1 MDFKKYR
8 SWLALL
14 ISGTFAGCSNS
25 NNQVVHSINSQTIAQ
40 SRILTNKHTLIVFV
54 HGTILPLPSPTCL
67 LSSLKDGFKK
77 SRTEGKAWAD
87 YYYEELRYKTLFKC
101 QPRAN
106 FGLENI
112 SDLSPKDTQKYPY
125 TKLSADLYKNS
136 YDFANQENSS
146 NLHFYTFGWDGHL
159 SQKSRLSS
167 AKVLYSSLLTETSK
181 IKSTLN
187 LKDQDLELILI
198 GHSHGGNVLLN
209 LAKINKEIN
218 GNLKVDK
225 LILFGTP
232 VQSETEE
239 LINDEMFRKIYS
251 LYSTDDMV
259 QVMDIIST
267 QDSISKRRYKN
278 ANITSK
284 LVQIELEIGNKRPCH
299 NELWLFGDPCNI
311 VYRKNLAIYPL
322 PVFVFAPVIINELN
336 TKYSDASEILAHID
350 KDKNTQCFTIKLKN
364 KAFDKNQTLT
374 SMPTQ
379 ILAYSN

>member
-1 MDFKKYR
+1 MNFKSHYII
-8 SWLALL
+8 L
-14 ISGTFAGCSNS
+14 IFLIFAGCSNS
-25 NNQVVHSINSQTIAQ
+25 NNQLVHSVIFQNTSQSNIQ
-40 SRILTNKHTLIVFV
+40 SNKHTLIVFV

-112 SDLSPKDTQKYPY
+112 SDLSLKDTQRYPY

-146 NLHFYTFGWDGHL
+146 NLHFYTFGWDGYL

-167 AKVLYSSLLTETSK
+167 AKVLYSSLINEISK
-181 IKSTLN
+181 IKSNLN
-187 LKDQDLELILI
+187 FKDTDLELILI

-218 GNLKVDK
+218 GNLKIDK

-239 LINDEMFRKIYS
+239 LVNDEMFRKIYS

-267 QDSISKRRYKN
+267 HDSISKRRYKN
-278 ANITSK
+278 TNITSK

-322 PVFVFAPVIINELN
+322 PVFIFAPVIINELD

-350 KDKNTQCFTIKLKN
+350 KNKNTQCFTIKLKD
-364 KAFDKNQTLT
+364 KVFDKNQTLT

-379 ILAYSN
+379 ILAFN

>member
-1 MDFKKYR
+1 MNFKKYHLE
-8 SWLALL
+8 LAVL
-14 ISGTFAGCSNS
+14 ISGIFAGCSNS
-25 NNQVVHSINSQTIAQ
+25 NHQITHTVHTQNVIENKIRSD
-40 SRILTNKHTLIVFV
+40 KHTIVVFV
-54 HGTILPLPSPTCL
+54 HGTILPIPYPSCL
-67 LSSLKDGFKK
+67 FSSLKDGFKK

-87 YYYEELRYKTLFKC
+87 YYYEELRCNTLFKC

-136 YDFANQENSS
+136 YDFANQKNSS
-146 NLHFYTFGWDGHL
+146 NLHFYTFGWDGYL

-167 AKVLYSSLLTETSK
+167 AKVLYSSLINEISK

-209 LAKINKEIN
+209 LAKINEEIN
-218 GNLKVDK
+218 GNLKIDK
-225 LILFGTP
+225 LILLGTP

-259 QVMDIIST
+259 QVIDIIST

-278 ANITSK
+278 TNITSK
-284 LVQIELEIGNKRPCH
+284 LVQIELKIGNKRPCH
-299 NELWLFGDPCNI
+299 NELWLFGDPCNV

-322 PVFVFAPVIINELN
+322 PVFIFAPVIINELDS
-336 TKYSDASEILAHID
+336 KYPDASEILAHID
-350 KDKNTQCFTIKLKN
+350 KDKNTQCFTIKLKD
-364 KAFDKNQTLT
+364 KVLDKNQTPT

-379 ILAYSN
+379 ILAFN

>member
-1 MDFKKYR
+1 MF
-8 SWLALL
+8 S
-14 ISGTFAGCSNS
+14 GCSNS
-25 NNQVVHSINSQTIAQ
+25 NNHVVHLINSQNVLQ
-40 SRILTNKHTLIVFV
+40 SNTQSDKHTLIVFV

-67 LSSLKDGFKK
+67 FSSLKDGFKK

-112 SDLSPKDTQKYPY
+112 CDLSPNDIQKYPY

-136 YDFANQENSS
+136 YIFANQENSS
-146 NLHFYTFGWDGHL
+146 NLHFYTFGWDGYL
-159 SQKSRLSS
+159 NQKSRLNN
-167 AKVLYSSLLTETSK
+167 AKLLYSSLLNEISK

-187 LKDQDLELILI
+187 LKDQDLEIILI

-209 LAKINKEIN
+209 LAKINAEIH
-218 GNLKVDK
+218 GNLKIDK
-225 LILFGTP
+225 LVLVGTP

-239 LINDEMFRKIYS
+239 LINDTMFKKIYS
-251 LYSTDDMV
+251 LYSNDDMV
-259 QVMDIIST
+259 QVIDIIST

-278 ANITSK
+278 ANIKSK

-299 NELWLFGDPCNI
+299 NELWLFGDECNI
-311 VYRKNLAIYPL
+311 LYRKSLAIFPL
-322 PVFVFAPVIINELN
+322 PVFVFVPVIINTLD
-336 TKYSDASEILAHID
+336 TKYPDVYEILTHID
-350 KDKNTQCFTIKLKN
+350 KDQKTQCFTINVKD

-379 ILAYSN
+379 ILAFS

>member
-1 MDFKKYR
+1 MIFKKYR
-8 SWLALL
+8 SNLAIL
-14 ISGTFAGCSNS
+14 ICGIFAGCSNS
-25 NNQVVHSINSQTIAQ
+25 NNQVVHSINSQAIVQNNIQ
-40 SRILTNKHTLIVFV
+40 SNKHTLIVFV

-67 LSSLKDGFKK
+67 LSSLKNGFKK

-112 SDLSPKDTQKYPY
+112 SDLSSKDTQKYPY

-136 YDFANQENSS
+136 YDFANQENQS
-146 NLHFYTFGWDGHL
+146 NLHFYTFGWDGSL

-167 AKVLYSSLLTETSK
+167 AKILYSSLLNEISK
-181 IKSTLN
+181 IKNTLN
-187 LKDQDLELILI
+187 LKDKDLEIILI

-209 LAKINKEIN
+209 LAKINNEIN
-218 GNLKVDK
+218 GNLKIDT
-225 LILFGTP
+225 LILLGTP

-239 LINDEMFRKIYS
+239 LINDEIFRKIYS

-259 QVMDIIST
+259 QIIDIIST

-278 ANITSK
+278 TDIKSK
-284 LVQIELEIGNKRPCH
+284 LVQIELEIGNKKPGH

-322 PVFVFAPVIINELN
+322 PVFIFAPVIINELD
-336 TKYSDASEILAHID
+336 TKYPDASEILVHID
-350 KDKNTQCFTIKLKN
+350 KDKNTQCFTLKLKD
-364 KAFDKNQTLT
+364 KTFDNNQTLT
-374 SMPTQ
+374 SMPIQ
-379 ILAYSN
+379 ILAFN

>member
-1 MDFKKYR
+1 MNFKKYHLG
-8 SWLALL
+8 LAVL
-14 ISGTFAGCSNS
+14 ISGIFAGCSNS
-25 NNQVVHSINSQTIAQ
+25 KHQINHTVNTQNVIENRIQ
-40 SRILTNKHTLIVFV
+40 SDKHTLIVFV

-67 LSSLKDGFKK
+67 FSSIKDGLKK

-112 SDLSPKDTQKYPY
+112 SDLSLNDNQKYPY

-136 YDFANQENSS
+136 YDFANQENQS
-146 NLHFYTFGWDGHL
+146 NLHFYTFGWDGFL
-159 SQKSRLSS
+159 SQKSRISS
-167 AKVLYSSLLTETSK
+167 ANVLYSSLLTEISK
-181 IKSTLN
+181 IKNMLN
-187 LKDQDLELILI
+187 LKDQNLELILI

-218 GNLKVDK
+218 GDLKVDK
-225 LILFGTP
+225 LILLGTP

-259 QVMDIIST
+259 QIIDIIST

-284 LVQIELEIGNKRPCH
+284 LVQIELEIGNKKPGH
-299 NELWLFGDPCNI
+299 NELWLFGDPCNV

-322 PVFVFAPVIINELN
+322 PVFVFAPIIINELDA
-336 TKYSDASEILAHID
+336 KYPNASEILAHID
-350 KDKNTQCFTIKLKN
+350 KDKNTQCFTIKLKD
-364 KAFDKNQTLT
+364 KTFDKNQTLT
-374 SMPTQ
+374 SMPSQ
-379 ILAYSN
+379 ILAFN

>member
-1 MDFKKYR
+1 MNFKKYR
-8 SWLALL
+8 SWLVVL
-14 ISGTFAGCSNS
+14 ISGMFSGCSNS
-25 NNQVVHSINSQTIAQ
+25 NNHVVHLIDSQNVLQ
-40 SRILTNKHTLIVFV
+40 SNIQSDKHTLIVFV

-112 SDLSPKDTQKYPY
+112 GNLSPKDTQKYPY

-136 YDFANQENSS
+136 YIFANKENSS
-146 NLHFYTFGWDGHL
+146 NLHFYTFGWDGYL
-159 SQKSRLSS
+159 NQKSRLSS
-167 AKVLYSSLLTETSK
+167 AKVLYSSLLNEISK
-181 IKSTLN
+181 IKSNIN
-187 LKDQDLELILI
+187 LKDQDLELVLI

-209 LAKINKEIN
+209 LAKINAEIH

-225 LILFGTP
+225 LVLIGTP

-239 LINDEMFRKIYS
+239 LINDAMFKKIYS
-251 LYSTDDMV
+251 LYSNDDMV
-259 QVMDIIST
+259 QVIDIIST

-278 ANITSK
+278 TNIKSK

-299 NELWLFGDPCNI
+299 NELWLFGDECNI
-311 VYRKNLAIYPL
+311 LYRKSLAIYPL
-322 PVFVFAPVIINELN
+322 PVFVFVPVIINTLD
-336 TKYSDASEILAHID
+336 TKYPDACEMLVHVD
-350 KDKNTQCFTIKLKN
+350 KDKSAQCFTIKLSN
-364 KAFDKNQTLT
+364 KSNNQEQNLT

-379 ILAYSN
+379 ILAFN